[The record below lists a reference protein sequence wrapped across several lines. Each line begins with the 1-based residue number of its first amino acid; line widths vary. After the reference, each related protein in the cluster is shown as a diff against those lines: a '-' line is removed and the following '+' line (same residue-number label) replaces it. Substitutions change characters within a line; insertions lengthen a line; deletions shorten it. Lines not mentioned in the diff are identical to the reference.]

1 MQTKEADS
9 MSNIIAEH
17 KNQGVPLHSE
27 RDALHHIRNYP
38 IFRVEFDGKFGYNT
52 DEGS

>member
-1 MQTKEADS
+1 

-17 KNQGVPLHSE
+17 KNQGGPSSTSE